1 MHVDGGFIAVFGF
14 AVCLVISVTAIL
26 ADSITKYKLKVEQIR
41 ADALVRSEEVR
52 TKNQL
57 ELEKL
62 LRQESTASS
71 DNLHVS
77 NDEAIEDYVDSK
89 KAKGRIRD

>member
-1 MHVDGGFIAVFGF
+1 MHIDGGFIAIFGF
-14 AVCLVISVTAIL
+14 AICLVISVTAIL
-26 ADSITKYKLKVEQIR
+26 TDSITKYKLKVEQIR

-62 LRQESTASS
+62 LRQESTTSS
-71 DNLHVS
+71 DYGNANS
-77 NDEAIEDYVDSK
+77 DEKNEDYVDSK
-89 KAKGRIRD
+89 KTKSRIRD